1 MIFSIDTTSSVP
13 IYAQIVEQVK
23 YALAAGILRAGD
35 PLPSLR
41 QTANRLRVNPLTVSK
56 AYRALEADGIIVTD
70 HGRGS
75 FISTELPKLG
85 DEYRRESLERAVGRM
100 IVEAYHL
107 GASPKEIRAV
117 VKKRLNELLAKEE
130 KSHGE

>member
-23 YALAAGILRAGD
+23 YALAAGILRPGD

-41 QTANRLRVNPLTVSK
+41 QTAGSLRVNPLTISK
-56 AYRALEADGIIVTD
+56 AYRALESEGIVVTD

-75 FISTELPKLG
+75 FISDKLPKLG
-85 DEYRRESLERAVGRM
+85 EEYRRESLDRLIDRM
-100 IVEAYHL
+100 IVQAHQL
-107 GASPKEIRAV
+107 GASPREI
-117 VKKRLNELLAKEE
+117 KKIVGERLKKLLAREDN
-130 KSHGE
+130 HGE

>member
-1 MIFSIDTTSSVP
+1 MIFTIDTTSSVP
-13 IYAQIVEQVK
+13 IYAQLVEQVK

-41 QTANRLRVNPLTVSK
+41 QTAAGLRVNPLTVSK

-75 FISTELPKLG
+75 SVSYTHLTLPT
-85 DEYRRESLERAVGRM
+85 
-100 IVEAYHL
+100 I
-107 GASPKEIRAV
+107 
-117 VKKRLNELLAKEE
+117 LLV
-130 KSHGE
+130 